1 MKDIVVYLVGQL
13 ATEQNDILPTK
24 PENINCILL
33 APSVRRKEWVWL
45 GTILEV
51 VKGENWAEVNF
62 HGCFGNTIE
71 EIQ

>member
-51 VKGENWAEVNF
+51 VKGEN
-62 HGCFGNTIE
+62 
-71 EIQ
+71 